1 MKDIYDFFELPKGCY
16 VNSRMPK
23 NIFNNNPE
31 FELRKEEKSIL
42 KDEINSIYFEYSL
55 KPSLLNIPSY
65 EDKDVRY
72 EEIEIFKVNINNEN
86 KYVKVCELLQKYIQY
101 PMLIIVEHNNF
112 IKINLAVKKI
122 NKIDRNKLMIEEM
135 IYTEWIDK
143 DNLKSKEISF
153 FNSLSISNCNTNNI
167 FTVYKDYINCVKN
180 FITSKY
186 SNEFKI
192 KSIEEVSNNS
202 EVLDKINNLENEVDI
217 LKKNIKKES
226 NMGTKVELNVKI
238 KKIEKQIASLK
249 NTLS

>member
-143 DNLKSKEISF
+143 DNLKSKEIYF
-153 FNSLSISNCNTNNI
+153 FNSLSI
-167 FTVYKDYINCVKN
+167 K
-180 FITSKY
+180 
-186 SNEFKI
+186 
-192 KSIEEVSNNS
+192 
-202 EVLDKINNLENEVDI
+202 
-217 LKKNIKKES
+217 
-226 NMGTKVELNVKI
+226 
-238 KKIEKQIASLK
+238 
-249 NTLS
+249 

>member
-153 FNSLSISNCNTNNI
+153 FNSLSISNCNTNNL
-167 FTVYKDYINCVKN
+167 FTIYKDYINCVKN

-192 KSIEEVSNNS
+192 KSIEEVSNNI
-202 EVLDKINNLENEVDI
+202 EVLDKINNLENEADI

-226 NMGTKVELNVKI
+226 NMGTKVEVNIKI
-238 KKIEKQIASLK
+238 KKIEKQIETLK

>member
-55 KPSLLNIPSY
+55 KPSLLNISSY

-153 FNSLSISNCNTNNI
+153 FNSLSISNCNTNNL
-167 FTVYKDYINCVKN
+167 FTIYKDYINCVKN

-192 KSIEEVSNNS
+192 KSIEEVSNNI
-202 EVLDKINNLENEVDI
+202 EVLDKINNLENEADI

-226 NMGTKVELNVKI
+226 NMGTKVEVNIKI
-238 KKIEKQIASLK
+238 KKIEKQIESLK
-249 NTLS
+249 NNLN